1 MIQYD
6 PWNPLRRVT
15 AARIALGRSGG
26 SLPTRELL
34 DFRLAHAQAR
44 DAVRAEFDA
53 DTLSDALRPLGVGA
67 LIAAS
72 AARDRTEYLQRPDL
86 GRRLAHSWR
95 SHLLEHAATVGNACD
110 LVIVISD
117 GLSTLAAHTQVAPL
131 LDVLLPL
138 LAGAGW
144 RVAPLVVVR
153 LARVAIQDE
162 IGEILGAKL
171 SLMLLGERPGLGS
184 ADSLGAY
191 FTHSPAPGKTD
202 ADRNCLSNI
211 RPDGLAPAAAARKL
225 FYLLER
231 ARELGLSGV
240 ALKDDSQALEDVV
253 RELGAAQGQGG
264 AVRRAL
270 VARVGVGPGALPHG
284 GCSGSY
290 GVS

>member
-1 MIQYD
+1 
-6 PWNPLRRVT
+6 
-15 AARIALGRSGG
+15 
-26 SLPTRELL
+26 
-34 DFRLAHAQAR
+34 
-44 DAVRAEFDA
+44 
-53 DTLSDALRPLGVGA
+53 
-67 LIAAS
+67 
-72 AARDRTEYLQRPDL
+72 
-86 GRRLAHSWR
+86 
-95 SHLLEHAATVGNACD
+95 LLEHAATVGNACD

-144 RVAPLVVVR
+144 RVAPFVVVR

-162 IGEILGAKL
+162 IGEIFGAKL

-240 ALKDDSQALEDVV
+240 ALKDDAQALEDFL
-253 RELGAAQGQGG
+253 REPGDSQEQGG

-270 VARVGVGPGALPHG
+270 VARVGVGRGDLPHG
-284 GCSGSY
+284 GCSSSY